1 MNTYL
6 PDYPPERTRCS
17 LRVKSA
23 RWRSSLPSRLA
34 PGCGSSDRGVRIW
47 SEWVRQMPCTVGTIG
62 PKMTVVRTRCLRRR
76 VTSAAAHRHW
86 LEAEAVNGDS
96 VGHLAVAA
104 HLCR

>member
-34 PGCGSSDRGVRIW
+34 PSCGSSDRGVRIW
-47 SEWVRQMPCTVGTIG
+47 SEWVRQMPWTVGTIG
-62 PKMTVVRTRCLRRR
+62 PKMTVTAPSRGKPHL
-76 VTSAAAHRHW
+76 AAHTRTMQ
-86 LEAEAVNGDS
+86 GDRGTAGLG
-96 VGHLAVAA
+96 VGV
-104 HLCR
+104 